1 MKKITKKECIETL
14 CNQRTIFLGVSHK
27 EHCEDEIRLAQSN
40 LEHDI
45 LNGVMMNTRSA
56 KPYSKGVMFSGGS
69 YCAIND
75 KRTECY
81 RIGSVLK
88 IRKYDGY
95 GNLRLEMYYYLC
107 L

>member
-1 MKKITKKECIETL
+1 MKQITKKECIETL
-14 CNQRTIFLGVSHK
+14 CNQRTIFMGVSHK

-45 LNGVMMNTRSA
+45 SSGVMMNTRSA

-75 KRTECY
+75 KLTECY
-81 RIGSVLK
+81 RIDNVLK
-88 IRKYDGY
+88 IRKCDGC
-95 GNLRLEMYYYLC
+95 GNLWMEMYYYLC